1 MSKKVFIILFI
12 IALVVFNQCAWALAP
27 LESLVLGNFSENY
40 SENETDPLNYVFSRD
55 KYQSTNAG
63 FKRELA
69 VYRGFYEE
77 GKNTLNYCKVNREVR
92 YSTEWEKVQVMRSVL
107 SEIQYIGLD
116 IISRAL
122 PQYAKALEFNKEEY
136 TNLIDGLVG
145 NYCSANLSVISTKE
159 LKNNFLIKFEK
170 ENNFKLPS
178 VTGNPYF
185 PDSMDSYINPKTA
198 MEQEFKYTIK
208 LFQSICS
215 WSGNPNNPG
224 LLVPIL
230 KNPAL
235 MSFFFRQMNNKVI
248 DWKEAEN
255 FLFLKEDQNTVQVLC
270 DNLICRRTFRENFF
284 RKIYY
289 SIGSTDLSE
298 DFKRLYCEEFS
309 KADYL
314 PNDSDK
320 RLSKIMN
327 SITLDEENFINSQ
340 FIALV
345 TGVPDFLL
353 RSEKYTKGEDLFRSS
368 MDYTWTKWARGQVNM
383 LNREYYF
390 EEPLLLE
397 LTERRLYFNPRESA
411 LKVAFDVNLGEFDR
425 INQRSGKVRV
435 DFKILIQRNFLHYYR
450 ETLKN
455 LDPRDKTQKEHL
467 LKRFKLQ
474 LERDVLQAREK
485 FIIPPWKGDLEA
497 IIATELTE
505 QLLLIP
511 DRYFK
516 IPAIGIET
524 IDVELNYGL
533 FALKYINHQKTV
545 QNAQIKK

>member
-1 MSKKVFIILFI
+1 MSKKLYLLLFI
-12 IALVVFNQCAWALAP
+12 ITVATLNQCAWALAP

-55 KYQSTNAG
+55 KYQSTDAG

-77 GKNTLNYCKVNREVR
+77 GKNTLNYCKVNREIR

-136 TNLIDGLVG
+136 INLIDGLIG
-145 NYCSANLSVISTKE
+145 NYCTANLSVISTKE
-159 LKNNFLIKFEK
+159 LRNNFLIKFEK

-185 PDSMDSYINPKTA
+185 PDNMDSYINPKIA
-198 MEQEFKYTIK
+198 MEQEFKYTVK
-208 LFQSICS
+208 LFQTICS

-248 DWKEAEN
+248 DWKESQN
-255 FLFLKEDQNTVQVLC
+255 LLFLKEDQSTVQVLC

-284 RKIYY
+284 SKIFY
-289 SIGSTDLSE
+289 STGGTDLSE
-298 DFKRLYCEEFS
+298 DFRRLYCEEFS

-327 SITLDEENFINSQ
+327 SITMDEENFINSQ
-340 FIALV
+340 FIALI

-353 RSEKYTKGEDLFRSS
+353 RLEKYSKGEDLLRSS
-368 MDYTWTKWARGQVNM
+368 MDYTWNKWAKGQVNM
-383 LNREYYF
+383 LNRELYF

-397 LTERRLYFNPRESA
+397 LIDRSLYFNPKESA

-425 INQRSGKVRV
+425 INQRSGKVSV
-435 DFKILIQRNFLHYYR
+435 NFKIFIQRNFLQYYR

-474 LERDVLQAREK
+474 LERDILLAKEK

-505 QLLLIP
+505 QLIIIP
-511 DRYFK
+511 DKYFK
-516 IPAIGIET
+516 IPITGIET